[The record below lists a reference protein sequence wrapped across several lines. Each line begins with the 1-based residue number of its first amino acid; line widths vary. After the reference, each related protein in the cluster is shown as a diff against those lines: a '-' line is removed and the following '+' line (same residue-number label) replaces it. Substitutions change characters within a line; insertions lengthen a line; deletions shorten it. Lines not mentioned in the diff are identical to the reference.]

1 MSSAT
6 AHTVTQAEVDGVR
19 LLASLAFDGFGAAI
33 VPATA
38 VPTWLEGSFQRITV
52 PELPRRV
59 VAFARRRRPSATAP
73 TMAAQ
78 SLEHLLLAL
87 CYSEAVHIP
96 RSEQH
101 QLDLICRRLPDENPY
116 KTECRNVS
124 WLEGYSTSY
133 RYPKTKGWLPDEPED
148 EDLNDAIVAIGR
160 TLSTVAMH
168 FGVDV
173 ASTTQVAAKR
183 IDPPRL

>member
-1 MSSAT
+1 MVLERLIASSL
-6 AHTVTQAEVDGVR
+6 R
-19 LLASLAFDGFGAAI
+19 LAKDNLDSAI
-33 VPATA
+33 
-38 VPTWLEGSFQRITV
+38 LLLDNDLR
-52 PELPRRV
+52 
-59 VAFARRRRPSATAP
+59 TAP

-87 CYSEAVHIP
+87 CHSEAIHIP

-133 RYPKTKGWLPDEPED
+133 RYPKTKGWLADEPED

-160 TLSTVAMH
+160 TLSAVTMH